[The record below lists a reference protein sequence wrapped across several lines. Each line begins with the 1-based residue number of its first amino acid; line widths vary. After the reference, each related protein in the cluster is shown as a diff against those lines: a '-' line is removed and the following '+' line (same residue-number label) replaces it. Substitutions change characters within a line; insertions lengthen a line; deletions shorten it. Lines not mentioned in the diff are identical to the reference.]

1 MALNAYE
8 EITIINNDVSPDAT
22 TLQELVHQIG
32 TQFAE
37 DFMKSYKIFPTTEV
51 IDDPENPGTDITVS
65 INQEATSYLNKMIS
79 ISGRMY
85 KVDGAAVN
93 SLKRIVVV
101 LLGELAPDYQ
111 FVIDMGDDIWENFV
125 NIVMV
130 DAFELSSGVRQEEKT
145 EYNAL

>member
-8 EITIINNDVSPDAT
+8 EITIINNTVSPDAT

-37 DFMKSYKIFPTTEV
+37 DFMKSYKIFPTVDNT
-51 IDDPENPGTDITVS
+51 DPENPIT
-65 INQEATSYLNKMIS
+65 INALATSYLNKMLS

>member
-8 EITIINNDVSPDAT
+8 EITIINNTVSPDAT

-65 INQEATSYLNKMIS
+65 INQEATSYSQTRHIRRL
-79 ISGRMY
+79 
-85 KVDGAAVN
+85 
-93 SLKRIVVV
+93 
-101 LLGELAPDYQ
+101 
-111 FVIDMGDDIWENFV
+111 
-125 NIVMV
+125 
-130 DAFELSSGVRQEEKT
+130 LSSELPTCLTTRASLRRPRCGGRQL
-145 EYNAL
+145 AD